1 MVYFPVLR
9 PYLGAAMAKKT
20 YRARFRFRVGK
31 KLNIA
36 DAEHRFTVAG
46 REAVLASG
54 VGDSKPI
61 SESDWLVINT
71 RGFKSEED
79 AREFGHKLRA
89 AAQLSS
95 VACRIGI
102 DAGIDLP
109 TSGMGAAFRQQF
121 EEQTGASIR
130 SNIHGI
136 DVFPDETNVVI
147 FNVSG
152 SGTVLSS
159 PEPFLPSLDALH
171 AIAGTATDRARDIA
185 LLLNYALMRTE
196 PVAQIVFAVSAVEML
211 GQDETWS
218 AEQRRLLEEL
228 SSQANKMEIG
238 TPEERGEVAASITK
252 SLHRITLRQGVRRL
266 LDRLGLGH
274 FKKHWDDLYS
284 ERSTLVHGLAPK
296 PGADYGDLATR
307 TMTLC
312 GQILLRAIAAEI
324 ELIGQRADTY
334 YRV

>member
-1 MVYFPVLR
+1 
-9 PYLGAAMAKKT
+9 MAEIT

-36 DAEHRFTVAG
+36 STEHLFIVAG

-54 VGDSKPI
+54 VDDSKPI

-71 RGFKSEED
+71 RGFKSEQE

-95 VACRIGI
+95 VACRLGI

-109 TSGMGAAFRQQF
+109 TSGLGATFRKQL

-136 DVFPDETNVVI
+136 DVFPDEPSVVI
-147 FNVSG
+147 FNING
-152 SGTVLSS
+152 TGTVLAS
-159 PEPFLPSLDALH
+159 PEPFLPSIDALH
-171 AIAGTATDRARDIA
+171 AIADTATDRARDIA

-196 PVAQIVFAVSAVEML
+196 PVAQIVFAISAVEML

-218 AEQRRLLEEL
+218 IEQKRLLEEL
-228 SSQANKMEIG
+228 ASMAIKVEIG

-266 LDRLGLGH
+266 LDRLGLDH

-296 PGADYGDLATR
+296 PGADYGDLAAR

-324 ELIGQRADTY
+324 ELIGQQVDKY
-334 YRV
+334 YRVN

>member
-1 MVYFPVLR
+1 
-9 PYLGAAMAKKT
+9 MAKKT

-31 KLNIA
+31 KLNIV
-36 DAEHRFTVAG
+36 DAEHRFMVAG

-109 TSGMGAAFRQQF
+109 TSGMGAAFRRQL

-159 PEPFLPSLDALH
+159 PEPFLPSLDAFH

-218 AEQRRLLEEL
+218 VEQRRLLEEL

-252 SLHRITLRQGVRRL
+252 SCLTA
-266 LDRLGLGH
+266 LG
-274 FKKHWDDLYS
+274 
-284 ERSTLVHGLAPK
+284 
-296 PGADYGDLATR
+296 
-307 TMTLC
+307 
-312 GQILLRAIAAEI
+312 
-324 ELIGQRADTY
+324 
-334 YRV
+334 